1 MNPNNGLSLPANG
14 LSLRFRRATGR
25 ARIVLLFAGAITL
38 ALLGF
43 TFHDRATRTF
53 YALEEASGFAPSQ
66 QQFAATYRQLGI
78 SALPA
83 RLFAG
88 DRVASSLT
96 RLAHEACDHQA
107 IGSLASAFASGG
119 EQRLAASALMGF
131 SLSCHGS
138 ENEQAAAGQL
148 FLQLGDAEKAL
159 AVANALTSAK
169 PEIANFHYFR
179 GKALVAAGRGAEA
192 VNEYKSTINLS
203 PSPRQV
209 GEWVFLELANLY
221 AALERPCD
229 AAQTIMSLGRYRS
242 RGAQH
247 GARAQVGG
255 DLRRPRMCRRAEAGF
270 KLALRAERAARFSKL
285 PDGKV
290 RNELTGV
297 RWIDVMVI
305 IFNHVADINCEP
317 GRQQHDQLPDA
328 VQ

>member
-1 MNPNNGLSLPANG
+1 MQIEPEQRLVSPGQRLVPAVPSSDG
-14 LSLRFRRATGR
+14 S

-43 TFHDRATRTF
+43 TFHDRATRAF
-53 YALEEASGFAPSQ
+53 YALEEASGIAPSQ

-179 GKALVAAGRGAEA
+179 GKALVAVGRGAEA
-192 VNEYKSTINLS
+192 VNEYKSTIDLS

-229 AAQTIMSLGRYRS
+229 AAQTIMNWVAIDPTTRNT
-242 RGAQH
+242 AH
-247 GARAQVGG
+247 AH
-255 DLRRPRMCRRAEAGF
+255 
-270 KLALRAERAARFSKL
+270 KLVETYAARGCAVAPK
-285 PDGKV
+285 PDSSS
-290 RNELTGV
+290 L
-297 RWIDVMVI
+297 
-305 IFNHVADINCEP
+305 
-317 GRQQHDQLPDA
+317 
-328 VQ
+328 

>member
-1 MNPNNGLSLPANG
+1 MQIEPEQRLVSPGQRLVPEVPSG
-14 LSLRFRRATGR
+14 DGS
-25 ARIVLLFAGAITL
+25 ARIVLLFAGAIIL

-43 TFHDRATRTF
+43 TFHDRATRAF
-53 YALEEASGFAPSQ
+53 YALEEASGMAPSQ
-66 QQFAATYRQLGI
+66 QLFAATYRQLGI

-96 RLAHEACDHQA
+96 RLAHEGCDHQA
-107 IGSLASAFASGG
+107 IGSLAGAFAAGG

-131 SLSCHGS
+131 SLSCQGS

-169 PEIANFHYFR
+169 PEVANFHYFR

-192 VNEYKSTINLS
+192 VNEYKSTIDLS

-221 AALERPCD
+221 AALQQPCD
-229 AAQTIMSLGRYRS
+229 AAQTIMSWVAIDPATRNT
-242 RGAQH
+242 
-247 GARAQVGG
+247 ARAH
-255 DLRRPRMCRRAEAGF
+255 
-270 KLALRAERAARFSKL
+270 KLVETYAARGCAVARK
-285 PDGKV
+285 PDSSS
-290 RNELTGV
+290 L
-297 RWIDVMVI
+297 
-305 IFNHVADINCEP
+305 
-317 GRQQHDQLPDA
+317 
-328 VQ
+328 